1 MGEAPDLDQNRVVV
15 LPLANRTGDTALA
28 LLGSMAADWITQ
40 GLQEIEVIEVVP
52 TATGVEPGPSIAGIE
67 GLSEVSAAQVAA
79 EATGA
84 RTVVA
89 GSYYRRGDSLEFQTQ
104 VIDASTDRLVR
115 AMIPVTGPISHPGGV
130 LDSLRGRAVA
140 TVAAALDRRLFPSTA
155 VSRLPTLEAY
165 RTYLEGHRTFYDF
178 PPRMR
183 EATEYFYRAL
193 ELDSTFT
200 DPRFFL
206 VFAHGNLGEWS
217 AADSNAQL
225 LIPFRSQFSPYQR
238 ATLDWQ
244 LAGLRGDRAA
254 ALDAA
259 RARGVLADL
268 GVEAFRF
275 NRPYEAIEALRP
287 VTDWPEFGFNYFKW
301 TTLMEAFHA
310 VGDYQQEL
318 TEARRAREL
327 YPDRML
333 MLSNEVRALAA
344 LGRID
349 EVDRLVG
356 ESLRLPIEGGIT
368 TGHVMG
374 IVAGELR
381 AHGYRAAS
389 RRVTARHLDW
399 FDSRPAYEKESI
411 PYRVGRAQTLYS
423 AERWDEARSL
433 FEELA
438 AELPRDVNVQGYLGT
453 LAARLG
459 DREEALR
466 TSDQLVGMAGPHD
479 FGRDIYWQACIAA
492 QLGELERAMVLLR
505 ESYAR
510 GRVFSLRLHLDTDLE
525 PLHGYP
531 PYEEFIEPKR

>member
-1 MGEAPDLDQNRVVV
+1 LGPGSIPTSTPRSWRRRIALLTAVAVTPLIIAAVIDRLGEAPDLDQNRVVV

-165 RTYLEGHRTFYDF
+165 RT
-178 PPRMR
+178 
-183 EATEYFYRAL
+183 
-193 ELDSTFT
+193 
-200 DPRFFL
+200 
-206 VFAHGNLGEWS
+206 NLGEWS

-301 TTLMEAFHA
+301 TTLMEAYH
-310 VGDYQQEL
+310 VVDDYQQEL

-411 PYRVGRAQTLYS
+411 PYRVGLAQTLYS